1 MTRLDEA
8 VNARLAEIH
17 SLVRS
22 GATEM
27 TGKAHR
33 EYEGGKVTGRY
44 GGGFTKAFP
53 ELERSGVSPSQAASA
68 IERGK
73 GKVYAR
79 LRVSVREQLS
89 DYVKETRKRI
99 EKPTVAPHEAK
110 SKRCKTCHVM
120 HGKGQHRFHGEG
132 AFHRTHLFAFG
143 GNVSN
148 PKEWR
153 IPAGWEKEYERYD
166 KWKAADL
173 KREYLELTKASFDK
187 VFGGNARKARMIVG
201 RILRERGYYWID
213 NAPFGEIH
221 IKENPGRGRGF
232 YFLGSATSKLAAR
245 RIEAKHP
252 GSFIHEK
259 NGRYYILKARRIKS
273 NPRKKK
279 CNPASKKLVRIYGR
293 VLRIEAQ
300 KVGKHRCDA
309 ECRRCNHRYYHDF
322 RKSNI
327 KEYGLSPGQVFV
339 VPAGKWPLL
348 IMD

>member
-27 TGKAHR
+27 TGKSHR
-33 EYEGGKVTGRY
+33 EYEGGKITGRY

-79 LRVSVREQLS
+79 LRASVREELREH
-89 DYVKETRKRI
+89 VKETRRRI
-99 EKPTVAPHEAK
+99 EKPTVPPHEAK

-143 GNVSN
+143 GSRN
-148 PKEWR
+148 P
-153 IPAGWEKEYERYD
+153 
-166 KWKAADL
+166 
-173 KREYLELTKASFDK
+173 
-187 VFGGNARKARMIVG
+187 ARKIRFMDLPNDAVFEFADEKMPRGPWRKVGTNHARLADYELQRKLYPG
-201 RILRERGYYWID
+201 RESFHVMKSASVTVKQGDLFAGG
-213 NAPFGEIH
+213 PLF
-221 IKENPGRGRGF
+221 NPGRGRGF

-259 NGRYYILKARRIKS
+259 NGRYYILKAKRIRS
-273 NPRKKK
+273 NPRKKR
-279 CNPASKKLVRIYGR
+279 CNPPSKKLVRIYGR

-300 KVGKHRCDA
+300 KKGKHRCDA

-339 VPAGKWPLL
+339 VPPGKWPLL